1 MNEKRKIAFIR
12 WGSFSHINDFVHQIL
27 ERHFPE
33 FCIDVIDI
41 DDLVPTRNPRT
52 YLSCLREYGKDLLLG
67 RRSIYDA
74 RVRTPFVF
82 HEVRRAILARLAHD
96 DYAFTFQTQ
105 SMFDA
110 SKPGVPHFIYTD
122 CTYLAHLQF
131 PGFSPR
137 DLPSDSW
144 MECEKQIYAHATK
157 VFTMSENV
165 SRSLIEDYSCSPD
178 KVERVYCG
186 ANVKVAEDQQFDEA
200 RYAKKR
206 ILFVGVDWERKG
218 GPALLDAFE
227 TVLESHPDATLTV
240 VGCSPRIDVPNC
252 NVVGKVSLAEVKQYF
267 EEASLF
273 CLPTLIEPFGIVFL
287 EAMAHGLPIVATNM
301 GAIPDF
307 VIEGRNGSLVEA
319 NQSRQLA
326 HQISTLLAEPEK
338 LKSFGEVGRRLFWQT
353 YTWEQTG
360 VRICEQIER
369 ALAETPGL
377 LHQTLEGEFQL
388 AR

>member
-1 MNEKRKIAFIR
+1 MNQKRKIAFIK
-12 WGSFSHINDFVHQIL
+12 WGSFSHINVFVHQIL

-33 FCIDVIDI
+33 CGIDVIDI

-52 YLSCLREYGKDLLLG
+52 YLACLRDYGRDLLSG
-67 RRSIYDA
+67 RRNIYDA
-74 RVRTPFVF
+74 RVRTSFTF
-82 HEVRRAILARLAHD
+82 HEVRRAILALLDHD

-131 PGFSPR
+131 PGFQRR
-137 DLPSDSW
+137 DLPCDSW
-144 MECEKQIYAHATK
+144 MECEKQVYANATK

-165 SRSLIEDYSCSPD
+165 SKSLIEDYACSPE
-178 KVERVYCG
+178 KVDRVNCG
-186 ANVKVAEDQQFDEA
+186 ANVKISEDQQFDEA

-218 GPALLDAFE
+218 GPALLNAFE
-227 TVLESHPDATLTV
+227 SVLETHPDASLTI
-240 VGCSPRIDVPNC
+240 VGCSPRIDLPNC
-252 NVVGKVSLAEVKQYF
+252 RVVGRVSLPEVKKFF
-267 EEASLF
+267 EQASLF
-273 CLPTLIEPFGIVFL
+273 CMPTLIEPFGIVFL
-287 EAMAHGLPIVATNM
+287 EAMAHGLPIVASNM

-319 NQSRQLA
+319 NNSSQLA
-326 HQISTLLAEPEK
+326 QQISTLLADPK
-338 LKSFGEVGRRLFWQT
+338 MLKSYGDAGRRLFWQE
-353 YTWEQTG
+353 YTWEHTG
-360 VRICEQIER
+360 ARICEQVDR
-369 ALAETPGL
+369 ALADSAGFPATPQL
-377 LHQTLEGEFQL
+377 DLHL